1 MDNQIEDI
9 EMTVKD
15 LTRSISYSTNAGQA
29 HRYVTIKSLG
39 NPLSDEKSLAILR
52 GHYLW
57 LAARDAERELH
68 AIITH
73 ITIQ

>member
-1 MDNQIEDI
+1 MDNQMEDI

-15 LTRSISYSTNAGQA
+15 LIRSISYATGEGQA

-57 LAARDAERELH
+57 LAARDADRELGP
-68 AIITH
+68 IITH